1 MTSILL
7 NNCPDF
13 LALTM
18 NGSHKLVLDSAS
30 TLNLIASKGLL
41 RNIHRVKTTMRV
53 RCNAGVTTTNLMG
66 WLGDYPNPVW
76 YNPNGVANILSLF
89 LVQRYYW
96 VQYDNE
102 IEDAFHVTM
111 KDGTII
117 RFKLYRKGLYTYDG
131 HIGKDNEPAWA
142 FINTIADRKEEYTKR
157 EYRDAVP
164 AEGVCFRNNSM
175 CFRNIFGIRN
185 FVAPLLLHCL
195 CDSIGR
201 AHMLIK
207 VYFLGIS

>member
-1 MTSILL
+1 MHSQAEDEDNEAVDYAQFLLDNLDQVEEYSQAFHVKSFITSILL

-30 TLNLIASKGLL
+30 TLNLITSKGLL
-41 RNIHRVKTTMRV
+41 HNIHRVKMTMRV
-53 RCNAGVTTTNLMG
+53 FCNAGVTTTNLMG

-111 KDGTII
+111 KDAWYNYLVQAIREGTVHL
-117 RFKLYRKGLYTYDG
+117 RWT
-131 HIGKDNEPAWA
+131 HW
-142 FINTIADRKEEYTKR
+142 KR
-157 EYRDAVP
+157 
-164 AEGVCFRNNSM
+164 
-175 CFRNIFGIRN
+175 
-185 FVAPLLLHCL
+185 
-195 CDSIGR
+195 
-201 AHMLIK
+201 
-207 VYFLGIS
+207 